1 MLGRTTYQVVQQ
13 NNYQLF
19 TDSFVFI
26 MELDDN
32 VLIRQC
38 LNGDINAFE
47 NLVDKYQKQILNVA
61 YRMIHDFD
69 EAEDIAQSVFI
80 RAYENLK
87 AFNPKYKFF
96 SWIYRIAVN
105 ESLNYL
111 NKKSRKEELN
121 KNLITKEK
129 TLDQIV
135 DGIELSEKIQD
146 ALIVLDLNYRVV
158 IVLNHFMD
166 FSYKEISDILE
177 IQEKTVKSRLFTA
190 RQLLKDILIKNKA
203 L

>member
-1 MLGRTTYQVVQQ
+1 
-13 NNYQLF
+13 
-19 TDSFVFI
+19 